1 MAEGMK
7 YIQAG
12 EVMIPDLTTVQEQ
25 IDIGKYGSMRRRF
38 LQEHRRG
45 TYSAMILQGTLNRYL
60 REVNE
65 QTKSRIEELVTA
77 MVKKDPGPDKA
88 ADQMGWVR
96 HQNNLRQQAEEM
108 VLPEMIYS

>member
-65 QTKSRIEELVTA
+65 QTKSRIEELTKEAAKEYKEEVDE
-77 MVKKDPGPDKA
+77 VKEKVKEAVDDA
-88 ADQMGWVR
+88 
-96 HQNNLRQQAEEM
+96 AEEIKKE
-108 VLPEMIYS
+108 VEE